1 MKPTPITEILSWD
14 NDHFNMVIYGAE
26 IEWVVEL
33 QERMIEFSEALF
45 TPGSIESYR
54 RDRYDLHDLC
64 VVRLRAIRKVL
75 HGYHPDD
82 DVKAVSA

>member
-33 QERMIEFSEALF
+33 QERMIEFS
-45 TPGSIESYR
+45 
-54 RDRYDLHDLC
+54 
-64 VVRLRAIRKVL
+64 
-75 HGYHPDD
+75 
-82 DVKAVSA
+82 